1 MTQYIAALRLWVKVS
16 GVEAKN
22 QGNVVKYNA
31 YQNPPEYFEELD
43 SKFGETLA
51 DKEDEVDQIIKY
63 LEEKFGV
70 SQHSDIVRKLNN
82 DFYKI

>member
-1 MTQYIAALRLWVKVS
+1 MKVS

-51 DKEDEVDQIIKY
+51 DKEDGVDQIIKY
-63 LEEKFGV
+63 LE
-70 SQHSDIVRKLNN
+70 DNDTVREEE
-82 DFYKI
+82 DEGDGEA

>member
-1 MTQYIAALRLWVKVS
+1 MKVS

-31 YQNPPEYFEELD
+31 YQNSPEYFEELD

-51 DKEDEVDQIIKY
+51 DKEDEVDQIIN